1 MSDMVCADLLIGELS
16 VQNMSVEVFS
26 RWQADKVVALGR
38 AIEAAKVQGAER
50 CVIAGG
56 LFAPGFVPQ
65 SLVETCM
72 ECLAKAGVP
81 VTYCPRHDEAT
92 DLASRVEVPA
102 NVCVMHGESCKVD
115 GSMEVRFGLQ
125 GASELL
131 YKSQGTSVTKSIPV
145 LEPSGFSDSRDSGY
159 LLVAAREDGA
169 ASVVER
175 GIALHPF
182 IMRSVDLTGL
192 ETSKEV
198 LSAVKQ
204 VIETTSPDACLRL
217 VLRGKLRLGL
227 YIAATDLV
235 HYLNERFFYA
245 EVSDEYSTDVDE
257 EALATD
263 VSLWAEFIRQVE
275 SDDSLSPV
283 EKSRIVRCGWNALNA
298 KELAE

>member
-26 RWQADKVVALGR
+26 RWQADKVVALER

-102 NVCVMHGESCKVD
+102 NVCVMRGESCKVD

-131 YKSQGTSVTKSIPV
+131 LTSNGTTVTKSIPP
-145 LEPSGFSDSRDSGY
+145 LEPSGFGDSRDSGY
-159 LLVAAREDGA
+159 LLVEARGDEA

-227 YIAATDLV
+227 YIAAADLA

-263 VSLWAEFIRQVE
+263 VSLLAEFIRQVE

>member
-102 NVCVMHGESCKVD
+102 NVRAMRGESCKVD

-131 YKSQGTSVTKSIPV
+131 LTSNGTTVTKSIPV
-145 LEPSGFSDSRDSGY
+145 LEPSGFGDSRDSGY
-159 LLVAAREDGA
+159 LLVEARGDEA

-263 VSLWAEFIRQVE
+263 VSLLAEFIRQVE

>member
-26 RWQADKVVALGR
+26 RWQADKVVALER

-65 SLVETCM
+65 SLVEACM

-102 NVCVMHGESCKVD
+102 NVRIMRGESCKVD

-131 YKSQGTSVTKSIPV
+131 LTSNGTTVTKSIHPR
-145 LEPSGFSDSRDSGY
+145 EPSGFGDSRDSGY
-159 LLVAAREDGA
+159 LLVEAQEDGA

-263 VSLWAEFIRQVE
+263 VSLLAEFIRQVE

>member
-65 SLVETCM
+65 SLVEACM
-72 ECLAKAGVP
+72 ESLAKAGVP
-81 VTYCPRHDEAT
+81 VTYCPRHDEVT

-102 NVCVMHGESCKVD
+102 NVRVMRGESCKVD

-131 YKSQGTSVTKSIPV
+131 LTSNGTTVTKSIPP
-145 LEPSGFSDSRDSGY
+145 LEPSGFGDSRDSGY
-159 LLVAAREDGA
+159 LLVEARGDEA

-204 VIETTSPDACLRL
+204 VIETTSPDAYLRL

-263 VSLWAEFIRQVE
+263 VSLLAEFIRQVE